1 MLKAAIYNRN
11 CKVLLFC
18 YVIYAGSAMIFG
30 PKMRL
35 ISLLTVFVVVGAE
48 EEEELRKNF
57 LEDDRHRLDYSYR
70 PFFLILMQII
80 IINTHIKIV
89 IMPFILPLWLRI

>member
-1 MLKAAIYNRN
+1 MAKSDRREDSKSQRNILLKAAIYNRN

-48 EEEELRKNF
+48 EEEIKRNP
-57 LEDDRHRLDYSYR
+57 EDGKVQFSQDEVLFNH
-70 PFFLILMQII
+70 F
-80 IINTHIKIV
+80 
-89 IMPFILPLWLRI
+89 